1 MIQVEVAVQIDKP
14 VTINQT
20 AIKNFCNELFHQNK
34 QAEGKVS
41 FIITNDEK
49 VSDLKYQFFQERVFT
64 DVIAFNLEEK
74 DEPIEGEIYISLDR
88 VCENASIFEVSTDSE
103 LRRVIIHGLLHLL
116 GFEDESEEEK
126 TTMTKLENQY
136 LNILSEPVLS

>member
-14 VTINQT
+14 VIINQT
-20 AIKNFCNELFHQNK
+20 AIKNCCNELFHQNNHTG
-34 QAEGKVS
+34 GKVS
-41 FIITNDEK
+41 FIITTDDE

-74 DEPIEGEIYISLDR
+74 GEPIEGEIYISWDR
-88 VCENASIFEVSTDSE
+88 VCENASNFEVSKDSE

-136 LNILSEPVLS
+136 LNILPEPVLS